1 MPEYVVH
8 IVAKALNAAEK
19 SIRSSRILILGLAY
33 KSNVD
38 DTRESPSF
46 KLIELLA
53 EEGAKIDYF
62 DSHVDT
68 IPKIRKYPELSG
80 KKSVEWNEETIRS
93 FDLVLVSTAHD
104 SVDYQELGQWAKVVV
119 DTRNA
124 MSEVTDANA
133 KIYPA

>member
-19 SIRSSRILILGLAY
+19 SIRSSRILMLGLAY

-46 KLIELLA
+46 KLIELLL
-53 EEGAKIDYF
+53 EEGAIIDYY
-62 DSHVDT
+62 DPHVDK

-80 KKSVEWNEETIRS
+80 KKSVEWNAESVRG

-124 MSEVTDANA
+124 MSEVTDTNA

>member
-1 MPEYVVH
+1 MPEYVIH

-46 KLIELLA
+46 KLIELLV
-53 EEGAKIDYF
+53 EEGAIIDYY
-62 DSHVDT
+62 DPHVDK

-80 KKSVEWNEETIRS
+80 KKSVEWNEESVRG

-124 MSEVTDANA
+124 MSEVTAANA
-133 KIYPA
+133 KIYSA

>member
-1 MPEYVVH
+1 MPEYVIH

-46 KLIELLA
+46 KLIELLL
-53 EEGAKIDYF
+53 EEGAIIDYY
-62 DSHVDT
+62 DPHVDK
-68 IPKIRKYPELSG
+68 IPKNRKYPELSG
-80 KKSVEWNEETIRS
+80 KKSAEWNEETIRS

-104 SVDYQELGQWAKVVV
+104 SVNYQELGQWAEVIV

-124 MSEVTDANA
+124 MSEVTGATA
-133 KIYPA
+133 QIYPA

>member
-1 MPEYVVH
+1 M
-8 IVAKALNAAEK
+8 
-19 SIRSSRILILGLAY
+19 ILGLAY

-53 EEGAKIDYF
+53 EEGAIIDYY
-62 DSHVDT
+62 DPHVDK

-80 KKSVEWNEETIRS
+80 KKSVEWNEESVRD

>member
-1 MPEYVVH
+1 M
-8 IVAKALNAAEK
+8 
-19 SIRSSRILILGLAY
+19 LGLAY

-46 KLIELLA
+46 KLIDLLS
-53 EEGAKIDYF
+53 EEGAIIDYF
-62 DSHVDT
+62 DPHVDT
-68 IPKIRKYPELSG
+68 IPKIRKYPQLSG
-80 KKSVEWNEETIRS
+80 KKSVEWNEESIRS

-124 MSEVTDANA
+124 MSEVKDANA

>member
-1 MPEYVVH
+1 M
-8 IVAKALNAAEK
+8 
-19 SIRSSRILILGLAY
+19 ILGLAY

-53 EEGAKIDYF
+53 DEGAIIDYY
-62 DSHVDT
+62 DPHVNK

-80 KKSVEWNEETIRS
+80 KKSVEWNEESLRG

-119 DTRNA
+119 DTRNV
-124 MSEVTDANA
+124 MSEVTNANA
-133 KIYPA
+133 KIYLA